1 MSRVGFWG
9 MGGIGKTV
17 TGASIAR
24 NEGVRLH
31 FHVIIWLPLGQT
43 PVISKLQNLCH
54 IQCTGKELS
63 PELSSDE
70 KKEALQRAMK
80 GKRVLLCLDDLWE
93 EEHELELNFVDESEG
108 SKVLISTRM
117 KALLDGG
124 HMVEVGLPSPA
135 DSARMLLAAA
145 DADLSGMQPR
155 GVREIIDMCGRLPLA
170 LGIAG
175 RLAASLGLVG
185 TQDWS
190 DMIGVLKEELRE
202 SHSGGAEEGMI
213 RASLRGL
220 KGSAKEQA
228 NVRSL
233 LLMFALVPEDT
244 HCPLEAMLLMFNAV
258 RDGSGVSMM
267 HIRKWLRILINR
279 SLLLGTV
286 DRPSV
291 HDLVLDF
298 AEAQYSK
305 DKLRDSH
312 RRIVDVF
319 RAARPADSFGRRKFD
334 TMRMNDPLTTYV
346 CSEGLHHVSNGI
358 AHDETCAVAWLKD
371 IPQDPIVL
379 FAGRELG
386 LQKLTAMARRAEADH
401 DWWLAARYWNTVRVI
416 TMESEGPST
425 SAADAAVNSL
435 NVLAKMS
442 EKSSEDWE
450 DLRFEQARTIVNTFA
465 QPLFER
471 LDVIDEITQSGAA
484 LRDPSATA
492 GMQMIVAFSI
502 PMLGLPGKSDMT
514 GEQIVAKFGSH
525 YMQLHA
531 FLRSAAESAADTTTR
546 VNCRVLSASLPMMG
560 DMLMGAKGFD
570 WVGSDA
576 SVLLALRCQLFSQSG
591 VCVG

>member
-1 MSRVGFWG
+1 
-9 MGGIGKTV
+9 
-17 TGASIAR
+17 
-24 NEGVRLH
+24 
-31 FHVIIWLPLGQT
+31 
-43 PVISKLQNLCH
+43 
-54 IQCTGKELS
+54 
-63 PELSSDE
+63 
-70 KKEALQRAMK
+70 
-80 GKRVLLCLDDLWE
+80 
-93 EEHELELNFVDESEG
+93 
-108 SKVLISTRM
+108 
-117 KALLDGG
+117 
-124 HMVEVGLPSPA
+124 
-135 DSARMLLAAA
+135 
-145 DADLSGMQPR
+145 
-155 GVREIIDMCGRLPLA
+155 
-170 LGIAG
+170 
-175 RLAASLGLVG
+175 
-185 TQDWS
+185 
-190 DMIGVLKEELRE
+190 
-202 SHSGGAEEGMI
+202 
-213 RASLRGL
+213 
-220 KGSAKEQA
+220 
-228 NVRSL
+228 
-233 LLMFALVPEDT
+233 
-244 HCPLEAMLLMFNAV
+244 
-258 RDGSGVSMM
+258 
-267 HIRKWLRILINR
+267 
-279 SLLLGTV
+279 
-286 DRPSV
+286 
-291 HDLVLDF
+291 
-298 AEAQYSK
+298 
-305 DKLRDSH
+305 
-312 RRIVDVF
+312 
-319 RAARPADSFGRRKFD
+319 
-334 TMRMNDPLTTYV
+334 
-346 CSEGLHHVSNGI
+346 
-358 AHDETCAVAWLKD
+358 
-371 IPQDPIVL
+371 
-379 FAGRELG
+379 

-442 EKSSEDWE
+442 ERSEDWE